1 MNKVLFKETQQ
12 FRQWWHI
19 VFILAATVPVM
30 CINIYTLYMQMAKG
44 VHVENS
50 PVPNAVMILV
60 FIFLCFAIWV
70 FFSLKLEV
78 WIDQDG
84 IHYRFFPLIFENK
97 LISKAEIQRFEIRK
111 YSPVLDYGGWG
122 IRHGIGW
129 KLSIIDFKV
138 GVFGG
143 WGIHHGIGRKWG
155 KAYIV
160 SGNIGLQLYLTN
172 GKKVLFGT
180 QRSQAI
186 MYAMEEMMKSD
197 IKKYQ

>member
-1 MNKVLFKETQQ
+1 MS
-12 FRQWWHI
+12 
-19 VFILAATVPVM
+19 
-30 CINIYTLYMQMAKG
+30 IYTLYQQIVRG
-44 VHVENS
+44 VQVGNS
-50 PVPNAVMILV
+50 PTPNAVMIVIVISLGIV
-60 FIFLCFAIWV
+60 LWV
-70 FFSLKLEV
+70 YFSLNLEV

-84 IHYRFFPLIFENK
+84 IHYRFFPLIYKNK
-97 LISKAEIQRFEIRK
+97 LISKEEIQRFEIRK
-111 YSPVLDYGGWG
+111 YSPILDYGGRG

-143 WGIHHGIGRKWG
+143 WGIRHGIGRKWG

-180 QRSQAI
+180 QRSQSI
-186 MYAMEEMMKSD
+186 MYAMEEIMKGGMN
-197 IKKYQ
+197 KKRG